1 MPGGTGHH
9 RSPTLRLR
17 TEVHCTK
24 RQAPPWHDL
33 WAIEM
38 DETSL
43 VQLSAELLS
52 LPDPLPP
59 YVQLIRKLTEQVIAH
74 GLETYQAAQAPR
86 DPSYY
91 ERNQEG

>member
-1 MPGGTGHH
+1 MPGGAGYR

-17 TEVHCTK
+17 TEVRCS
-24 RQAPPWHDL
+24 QQQVPPWHDK
-33 WAIEM
+33 WVIEM

-59 YVQLIRKLTEQVIAH
+59 YVRLLRRLTEQVVSH
-74 GLETYQAAQAPR
+74 GLETHQAAQAPR
-86 DPSYY
+86 EPSYY
-91 ERNQEG
+91 ERELT